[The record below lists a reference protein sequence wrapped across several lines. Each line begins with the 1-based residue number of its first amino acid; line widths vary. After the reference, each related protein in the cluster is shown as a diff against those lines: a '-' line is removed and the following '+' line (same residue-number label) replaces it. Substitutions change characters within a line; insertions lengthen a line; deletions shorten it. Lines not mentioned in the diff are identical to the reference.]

1 MLSKFQYDNHVLF
14 YFEYSQ
20 KKFYLQAILASIFI
34 NIFALITSIYIMVV
48 YDRIIPNN
56 AISSLISILAGV
68 LFVIFMDFS
77 MKMLRGYFLDMAGKQ
92 IDSSSSNDIFQKI
105 IGYDLSKAP
114 KFSGELVSVV
124 REFETFREFFNS
136 VTLTSLVDF
145 PFILVFLTV
154 IYGIGGNI
162 AFVPGV
168 IVPVVIIFGL
178 LIQPALKQISED
190 SQKDGQA
197 KQTVLGE
204 MINGLETVKTV
215 SGGSVLK
222 DRWMGAVNAQ
232 SKTSIKS
239 RIFTQLALNFAGIG
253 QQLSQLGIIGF
264 GVLAVSSGDLSMGGL
279 IACTILSGRTLAP
292 LGQIG
297 GLMGRL
303 NSAKAAYHSV
313 TKFMLEA
320 SREETAK
327 EYFPRENITGSIEF
341 SHVTFSYSN
350 DTQIILND
358 INVKINAGEKV
369 AVIGKIGSGKT
380 TILKLIM
387 GLYQPNNGS
396 VLIDGANIQQIR
408 PEDIRRQF
416 GVVMQNTYLFS
427 GSIRENIAFGLD
439 TVSPR
444 EIDEA
449 ANIAG
454 VSDFTKKMNNGLDY
468 QLSEGG
474 KDLSGGQRQAI
485 ALARAIVR
493 KPSIILLDEPTS
505 AMDLTSERQIIQN
518 LKSYFNKQTLIVVTH
533 RMSLLQLVDRVI
545 AVDDGKVTVDGTR
558 DSILSKLKERQ
569 A

>member
-1 MLSKFQYDNHVLF
+1 MKNNWFFLYISN
-14 YFEYSQ
+14 Q

-34 NIFALITSIYIMVV
+34 NIFALITSVYIMVI

-56 AISSLISILAGV
+56 AISSLISIIIGV
-68 LFVIFMDFS
+68 LFVIAMDFS

-92 IDSSSSNDIFQKI
+92 IDSSSSRDIFQKI
-105 IGYDLSKAP
+105 VGYDLSKAP

-136 VTLTSLVDF
+136 ITLTSLVDF
-145 PFILVFLTV
+145 PFILVFLGV

-162 AFVPGV
+162 AFVPGF
-168 IVPVVIIFGL
+168 IVPVVIVFGL
-178 LIQPALKQISED
+178 LIQPVLKQISED
-190 SQKDGQA
+190 SQRDGQA

-222 DRWMGAVNAQ
+222 TRWMNAVEAQ

-253 QQLSQLGIIGF
+253 QQLSQVGIIGF
-264 GVLAVSSGDLSMGGL
+264 GVLAVSSGDMSMGAL

-327 EYFPRENITGSIEF
+327 DYFPRDNIIGSIEF
-341 SHVTFSYSN
+341 SHANFAYSS
-350 DTQIILND
+350 DSQIILND
-358 INVKINAGEKV
+358 LNLKINAGEKV

-380 TILKLIM
+380 TLLKLIL
-387 GLYQPNNGS
+387 GLYQPTNGS
-396 VLIDGANIQQIR
+396 TLIDGANIQQIR
-408 PEDIRRQF
+408 PDDIRRQF

-427 GSIRENIAFGLD
+427 GSIRDNIAFGLD
-439 TVSPR
+439 EVST
-444 EIDEA
+444 EQIDEA

-454 VSDFTKKMNNGLDY
+454 VTEFTKKMNNGLDY

-474 KDLSGGQRQAI
+474 KDISGGQRQAI

-493 KPSIILLDEPTS
+493 KPAIILLDEPTS
-505 AMDLTSERQIIQN
+505 AMDLTSERQIIRN
-518 LKSYFNKQTLIVVTH
+518 LKSYFTKQTLVVVTH

-545 AVDDGKVTVDGTR
+545 AIDDGKVTVDGSR
-558 DSILSKLKERQ
+558 DSILNKLKEKST
-569 A
+569 

>member
-1 MLSKFQYDNHVLF
+1 MSKNWFLVYVS
-14 YFEYSQ
+14 SQ
-20 KKFYLQAILASIFI
+20 KKFYLQAIIASIFI

-56 AISSLISILAGV
+56 AISSLVSILAGV

-145 PFILVFLTV
+145 PFIIVFLTV

-168 IVPVVIIFGL
+168 IVPIVIIFGL

-253 QQLSQLGIIGF
+253 QQLSQMGIIGF

-313 TKFMLEA
+313 TKFMIEA

-341 SHVTFSYSN
+341 SHVSFSYSN

-358 INVKINAGEKV
+358 INVKVNAGEKV

-439 TVSPR
+439 AISPS

-449 ANIAG
+449 ATIAG
-454 VSDFTKKMNNGLDY
+454 VTDFTKKMNNGLDY

-485 ALARAIVR
+485 ALSRAIVR

-545 AVDDGKVTVDGTR
+545 AIDDGKVTVDGTR

>member
-1 MLSKFQYDNHVLF
+1 MKNNWFFLYISN
-14 YFEYSQ
+14 Q

-34 NIFALITSIYIMVV
+34 NIFALITSIYIMVI

-56 AISSLISILAGV
+56 AISSLISIIIGV
-68 LFVIFMDFS
+68 LFVIAMDFS

-92 IDSSSSNDIFQKI
+92 IDSSSSRDIFQKI
-105 IGYDLSKAP
+105 VGYDLSKAP

-136 VTLTSLVDF
+136 ITLTSLVDF
-145 PFILVFLTV
+145 PFILVFLAV

-162 AFVPGV
+162 AFVPGF
-168 IVPVVIIFGL
+168 IVPVVIVFGL
-178 LIQPALKQISED
+178 LIQPVLKQISED
-190 SQKDGQA
+190 SQRDGQA

-222 DRWMGAVNAQ
+222 KRWMNAVEAQ

-253 QQLSQLGIIGF
+253 QQLSQVGIIGF
-264 GVLAVSSGDLSMGGL
+264 GVLAVSSGDMSMGAL

-327 EYFPRENITGSIEF
+327 DYFPRDNIIGSIEF
-341 SHVTFSYSN
+341 SHANFSYSS
-350 DTQIILND
+350 DSQIILND
-358 INVKINAGEKV
+358 LNLKINAGEKV

-380 TILKLIM
+380 TLLKLIL
-387 GLYQPNNGS
+387 GLYQPTNGS
-396 VLIDGANIQQIR
+396 TLIDGANIQQIR
-408 PEDIRRQF
+408 PDDIRKQF

-427 GSIRENIAFGLD
+427 GSIRDNIAFGLD
-439 TVSPR
+439 EVST
-444 EIDEA
+444 EQIDEA

-474 KDLSGGQRQAI
+474 KDISGGQRQAI

-493 KPSIILLDEPTS
+493 KPAIILLDEPTS
-505 AMDLTSERQIIQN
+505 AMDLTSERQIIRN
-518 LKSYFNKQTLIVVTH
+518 LKSYFTKQTLVVVTH

-545 AVDDGKVTVDGTR
+545 AIDDGKVTVDGSR
-558 DSILSKLKERQ
+558 DSILNKLKEKST
-569 A
+569 

>member
-1 MLSKFQYDNHVLF
+1 MKNNWFLVYVS
-14 YFEYSQ
+14 SQ

-145 PFILVFLTV
+145 PFIIVFLTV

-168 IVPVVIIFGL
+168 IVPIVIIFGL

>member
-1 MLSKFQYDNHVLF
+1 MKKNWFFLYISD
-14 YFEYSQ
+14 Q

-34 NIFALITSIYIMVV
+34 NIFALITSIYIMVI

-56 AISSLISILAGV
+56 AISSLISIIIGV
-68 LFVIFMDFS
+68 LFVIAMDFS

-92 IDSSSSNDIFQKI
+92 IDSSSSRDIFQKI
-105 IGYDLSKAP
+105 VGYDLSKAP

-136 VTLTSLVDF
+136 ITLTSVVDV
-145 PFILVFLTV
+145 PFILVFLAV

-162 AFVPGV
+162 AFVPGF

-178 LIQPALKQISED
+178 LIQPVLKQISED
-190 SQKDGQA
+190 SQRDGQA

-222 DRWMGAVNAQ
+222 TRWMNAVEAQ

-253 QQLSQLGIIGF
+253 QQLSQVGIIGF
-264 GVLAVSSGDLSMGGL
+264 GVLAVSSGDMSMGAL
-279 IACTILSGRTLAP
+279 IACTIFSGRTLAP

-327 EYFPRENITGSIEF
+327 DYFPRDNIIGSIEF
-341 SHVTFSYSN
+341 SHANFSYSS

-358 INVKINAGEKV
+358 LNLKINAGEKV

-380 TILKLIM
+380 TLLKLIL
-387 GLYQPNNGS
+387 GLYQPTNGS
-396 VLIDGANIQQIR
+396 TLIDGANIQQIR
-408 PEDIRRQF
+408 PDDIRKQF

-427 GSIRENIAFGLD
+427 GSIRDNIAFGLD
-439 TVSPR
+439 EVST
-444 EIDEA
+444 EQIDEA

-454 VSDFTKKMNNGLDY
+454 VTDFTKKMNNGLDY

-474 KDLSGGQRQAI
+474 KDISGGQRQAI

-493 KPSIILLDEPTS
+493 KPAIILLDEPTS
-505 AMDLTSERQIIQN
+505 AMDLTSERQIIRN
-518 LKSYFNKQTLIVVTH
+518 LKSYFTKQTLVVVTH

-545 AVDDGKVTVDGTR
+545 AIDDGKVTVDGSR
-558 DSILSKLKERQ
+558 DSILNKLKEKST
-569 A
+569 

>member
-1 MLSKFQYDNHVLF
+1 MKKNWFLLYISN
-14 YFEYSQ
+14 Q
-20 KKFYLQAILASIFI
+20 KKFYIQAILASIFI
-34 NIFALITSIYIMVV
+34 NIFALITSVYIMVI

-56 AISSLISILAGV
+56 AISSLISIIIGV
-68 LFVIFMDFS
+68 LFVISMDFS

-92 IDSSSSNDIFQKI
+92 IDSSSSRDIFQKI
-105 IGYDLSKAP
+105 VGYDLSKAP

-136 VTLTSLVDF
+136 ITLTSLVDF
-145 PFILVFLTV
+145 PFILVFLAV

-162 AFVPGV
+162 AFVPGS

-178 LIQPALKQISED
+178 LLQPVLKQISED

-215 SGGSVLK
+215 SGGTVLK
-222 DRWMGAVNAQ
+222 TRWMDAVNAQ

-253 QQLSQLGIIGF
+253 QQLSQVGIIGF
-264 GVLAVSSGDLSMGGL
+264 GVLAVSSGDMSMGAL

-327 EYFPRENITGSIEF
+327 EYFPRNNILGSIEF
-341 SHVTFSYSN
+341 SHVNFSYAE
-350 DTQIILND
+350 DTQIILSDLNL
-358 INVKINAGEKV
+358 KINAGEKV

-380 TILKLIM
+380 TLLKLIL

-396 VLIDGANIQQIR
+396 TLIDGANIQQIR

-439 TVSPR
+439 EISTD

-449 ANIAG
+449 ATIAG
-454 VSDFTKKMNNGLDY
+454 VTDFTKKMNNGLDY

-493 KPSIILLDEPTS
+493 KPAIILLDEPTS
-505 AMDLTSERQIIQN
+505 AMDLTSERQIIKN
-518 LKSYFNKQTLIVVTH
+518 LKSYFTKQTLVVVTH

-545 AVDDGKVTVDGTR
+545 AVDDGKVTVDGSR
-558 DSILSKLKERQ
+558 ESILNKLKDKPS
-569 A
+569 

>member
-1 MLSKFQYDNHVLF
+1 MKNNWFLVYVS
-14 YFEYSQ
+14 SQ

-253 QQLSQLGIIGF
+253 QQLSQMGIIGF

-327 EYFPRENITGSIEF
+327 EYFPREHITGSIEF

-380 TILKLIM
+380 TILKLVM

-444 EIDEA
+444 EIEEA

>member
-1 MLSKFQYDNHVLF
+1 MRNNWFLIYISN
-14 YFEYSQ
+14 Q
-20 KKFYLQAILASIFI
+20 KKYYLQAILASIFI
-34 NIFALITSIYIMVV
+34 NIFALITSVYIMVI

-56 AISSLISILAGV
+56 AISSLISIIVGV
-68 LFVIFMDFS
+68 LFVICMDFS

-92 IDSSSSNDIFQKI
+92 IDSSSSSDIFQKI
-105 IGYDLSKAP
+105 VGYDLSKAP

-136 VTLTSLVDF
+136 ITLTSLVDF
-145 PFILVFLTV
+145 PFIIVFLIV
-154 IYGIGGNI
+154 MYGIGGNI

-168 IVPVVIIFGL
+168 VVPIVIIFGL
-178 LIQPALKQISED
+178 LIQPMLRQISED
-190 SQKDGQA
+190 SQQNGQA

-215 SGGSVLK
+215 SGGTILK
-222 DRWMGAVNAQ
+222 KRWMNAVDAQ
-232 SKTSIKS
+232 STTSIKS

-253 QQLSQLGIIGF
+253 QQLSQVGIIGF
-264 GVLAVSSGDLSMGGL
+264 GVLAVSSGDLSMGAL

-320 SREETAK
+320 SREEVAK
-327 EYFPRENITGSIEF
+327 DYFPRDKIEGSIEF
-341 SHVTFSYSN
+341 SHVNFSYS
-350 DTQIILND
+350 DDSQIIFNDLNL
-358 INVKINAGEKV
+358 KINSGEKV
-369 AVIGKIGSGKT
+369 AIIGKIGSGKT
-380 TILKLIM
+380 TILKLIL

-396 VLIDGANIQQIR
+396 MLIDGANIQQIR
-408 PEDIRRQF
+408 PDDIRRQF

-427 GSIRENIAFGLD
+427 GSIRDNIGFGLD
-439 TVSPR
+439 KISTD

-449 ANIAG
+449 ANISG
-454 VSDFTKKMNNGLDY
+454 VSDFTKLMSNGLDY

-493 KPSIILLDEPTS
+493 KPAVILLDEPTS
-505 AMDLTSERQIIQN
+505 AMDLTSERAIIRN
-518 LKSYFNKQTLIVVTH
+518 LKSYFNKQTLVVVTH

-545 AVDDGKVTVDGTR
+545 AVDDGKITVDGSR
-558 DSILSKLKERQ
+558 ESILNKLQDKSS
-569 A
+569 

>member
-1 MLSKFQYDNHVLF
+1 MSKNWFLVYVS
-14 YFEYSQ
+14 SQ
-20 KKFYLQAILASIFI
+20 KKFYLQAIIASIFI

-56 AISSLISILAGV
+56 AISSLVSILAGV

-145 PFILVFLTV
+145 PFIIVFLTV

-168 IVPVVIIFGL
+168 IVPIVIIFGL

-253 QQLSQLGIIGF
+253 QQLSQMGIIGF

-313 TKFMLEA
+313 TKFMIEA

-341 SHVTFSYSN
+341 SHVSFSYSN

-358 INVKINAGEKV
+358 INVKVNVGEKV

-439 TVSPR
+439 AISPS

-449 ANIAG
+449 ATIAG
-454 VSDFTKKMNNGLDY
+454 VTDFTKKMNNGLDY

-485 ALARAIVR
+485 ALSRAIVR

-545 AVDDGKVTVDGTR
+545 AIDDGKVTVDGTR

>member
-1 MLSKFQYDNHVLF
+1 MRKNWFLIYISN
-14 YFEYSQ
+14 Q
-20 KKFYLQAILASIFI
+20 KKYYLQAILASIFI
-34 NIFALITSIYIMVV
+34 NIFALITSVYIMVI

-56 AISSLISILAGV
+56 AISSLISIIVGV
-68 LFVIFMDFS
+68 LFVISMDFS

-92 IDSSSSNDIFQKI
+92 IDSSSSSDIFQKI
-105 IGYDLSKAP
+105 VGYDLSKAP

-136 VTLTSLVDF
+136 ITLTSLVDF
-145 PFILVFLTV
+145 PFIIVFLTV
-154 IYGIGGNI
+154 MYGIGGNI
-162 AFVPGV
+162 AFVPGLV
-168 IVPVVIIFGL
+168 VPIVIIFGL
-178 LIQPALKQISED
+178 LIQPMLRQISED
-190 SQKDGQA
+190 SQQNGQA

-215 SGGSVLK
+215 SGGTILK
-222 DRWMGAVNAQ
+222 KRWMNAVDAQ

-253 QQLSQLGIIGF
+253 QQLSQVGIIGF
-264 GVLAVSSGDLSMGGL
+264 GVLAVSSGDLSMGAL

-320 SREETAK
+320 SREEVAK
-327 EYFPRENITGSIEF
+327 DYFPRDKIEGSIEF
-341 SHVTFSYSN
+341 SHVNFSYS
-350 DTQIILND
+350 DDSQIIFNDLNL
-358 INVKINAGEKV
+358 KINSGEKV
-369 AVIGKIGSGKT
+369 AIIGKIGSGKT
-380 TILKLIM
+380 TILKLIL

-396 VLIDGANIQQIR
+396 MLIDGANIQQIR
-408 PEDIRRQF
+408 PDDIRRQF

-427 GSIRENIAFGLD
+427 GSIRDNIGFGLD
-439 TVSPR
+439 KISTD

-449 ANIAG
+449 ANISG
-454 VSDFTKKMNNGLDY
+454 VSDFTKLMSNGLDY

-493 KPSIILLDEPTS
+493 KPAVILLDEPTS
-505 AMDLTSERQIIQN
+505 AMDLTSERAIIRN
-518 LKSYFNKQTLIVVTH
+518 LKSYFNKQTLVVVTH

-545 AVDDGKVTVDGTR
+545 AVDDGKITVDGSR
-558 DSILSKLKERQ
+558 ESILNKLQDKSS
-569 A
+569 

>member
-1 MLSKFQYDNHVLF
+1 MKNNWFFLYISN
-14 YFEYSQ
+14 Q

-34 NIFALITSIYIMVV
+34 NIFALITSIYIMVI

-56 AISSLISILAGV
+56 AISSLISIIIGV
-68 LFVIFMDFS
+68 LFVIAMDFS

-92 IDSSSSNDIFQKI
+92 IDSSSSRDIFQKI
-105 IGYDLSKAP
+105 VGYDLSKAP

-136 VTLTSLVDF
+136 ITLTSLVDF
-145 PFILVFLTV
+145 PFILVFLAV

-162 AFVPGV
+162 AFVPGF

-178 LIQPALKQISED
+178 LIQPVLKQISED
-190 SQKDGQA
+190 SQRDGQA

-222 DRWMGAVNAQ
+222 TRWMNAVEAQ

-253 QQLSQLGIIGF
+253 QQLSQVGIIGF
-264 GVLAVSSGDLSMGGL
+264 GVLAVSSGDMSMGAL

-327 EYFPRENITGSIEF
+327 DYFPRDNIIGSIEF
-341 SHVTFSYSN
+341 SHANFSYSS

-358 INVKINAGEKV
+358 LNLKINAGEKV

-380 TILKLIM
+380 TLLKLIL
-387 GLYQPNNGS
+387 GLYQPTNGS
-396 VLIDGANIQQIR
+396 TLIDGANIQQIR
-408 PEDIRRQF
+408 PDDIRKQF

-427 GSIRENIAFGLD
+427 GSIRDNIAFGLD
-439 TVSPR
+439 EVST
-444 EIDEA
+444 EQIDEA
-449 ANIAG
+449 ANISG
-454 VSDFTKKMNNGLDY
+454 VTDFTKKMNNGLDY

-474 KDLSGGQRQAI
+474 KDISGGQRQAI

-493 KPSIILLDEPTS
+493 KPAIILLDEPTS
-505 AMDLTSERQIIQN
+505 AMDLTSERQIIRN
-518 LKSYFNKQTLIVVTH
+518 LKSYFTKQTLVVVTH

-545 AVDDGKVTVDGTR
+545 AIDDGKVTVDGSR
-558 DSILSKLKERQ
+558 DSILNKLKEKST
-569 A
+569 

>member
-1 MLSKFQYDNHVLF
+1 MKKNWFLLYISN
-14 YFEYSQ
+14 Q

-34 NIFALITSIYIMVV
+34 NIFALITSVYIMVI

-56 AISSLISILAGV
+56 AISSLISIIIGV
-68 LFVIFMDFS
+68 LFVISMDFS

-92 IDSSSSNDIFQKI
+92 IDSSSSRDIFQKI
-105 IGYDLSKAP
+105 VGYDLSKAP

-136 VTLTSLVDF
+136 ITLTSLVDF
-145 PFILVFLTV
+145 PFILVFLAV

-162 AFVPGV
+162 AFVPGS

-178 LIQPALKQISED
+178 LLQPVLKQISED

-215 SGGSVLK
+215 SGGTVLK
-222 DRWMGAVNAQ
+222 TRWMDAVNAQ

-253 QQLSQLGIIGF
+253 QQLSQVGIIGF
-264 GVLAVSSGDLSMGGL
+264 GVLAVSSGDMSMGAL

-327 EYFPRENITGSIEF
+327 EYFPRNNILGSIEF
-341 SHVTFSYSN
+341 SHVNFSYAE

-358 INVKINAGEKV
+358 LNLKINAGEKV
-369 AVIGKIGSGKT
+369 AIIGKIGSGKT
-380 TILKLIM
+380 TLLKLIL

-396 VLIDGANIQQIR
+396 TLIDGANIQQIR

-439 TVSPR
+439 EISTD

-449 ANIAG
+449 ATIAG
-454 VSDFTKKMNNGLDY
+454 VTDFTKKMNNGLDY

-493 KPSIILLDEPTS
+493 KPAIILLDEPTS
-505 AMDLTSERQIIQN
+505 AMDLTSERQIIRN
-518 LKSYFNKQTLIVVTH
+518 LKSYFTKQTLVVVTH

-545 AVDDGKVTVDGTR
+545 AVDDGKVTVDGSR
-558 DSILSKLKERQ
+558 ESILNKLKDKTS
-569 A
+569 

>member
-1 MLSKFQYDNHVLF
+1 
-14 YFEYSQ
+14 
-20 KKFYLQAILASIFI
+20 
-34 NIFALITSIYIMVV
+34 MVV

-136 VTLTSLVDF
+136 ITLTSLVDF
-145 PFILVFLTV
+145 PFILVFLAV

-162 AFVPGV
+162 ALVPGF
-168 IVPVVIIFGL
+168 IVPIVIIFGF

-190 SQKDGQA
+190 SQRDGQA

-253 QQLSQLGIIGF
+253 QQLSQVGIIGF
-264 GVLAVSSGDLSMGGL
+264 GVLAVSSGDLSMGAL

-320 SREETAK
+320 SREEAAK
-327 EYFPRENITGSIEF
+327 EYFPRENITGSIEL

-358 INVKINAGEKV
+358 INLKINAGEKV
-369 AVIGKIGSGKT
+369 AIIGKIGSGKT
-380 TILKLIM
+380 TILKLIQ

-396 VLIDGANIQQIR
+396 ILIDGANIQQIR

-439 TVSPR
+439 KISPN

-449 ANIAG
+449 ATIAG

-493 KPSIILLDEPTS
+493 KPAIILLDEPTS

-558 DSILSKLKERQ
+558 DSILNKLKERQ

>member
-1 MLSKFQYDNHVLF
+1 MKNNWFLVYVS
-14 YFEYSQ
+14 SQ

-327 EYFPRENITGSIEF
+327 EYFPRENITGSVEF

-439 TVSPR
+439 TVSPQ

>member
-1 MLSKFQYDNHVLF
+1 MRSNWFLVYIS
-14 YFEYSQ
+14 SQ
-20 KKFYLQAILASIFI
+20 KKYYLQAILASIFI
-34 NIFALITSIYIMVV
+34 NIFALITSVYIMVI

-56 AISSLISILAGV
+56 AISSLISIIIGV
-68 LFVIFMDFS
+68 LFVICMDFS

-92 IDSSSSNDIFQKI
+92 IDSSSSSDIFQKI
-105 IGYDLSKAP
+105 VGYDLSKAP

-136 VTLTSLVDF
+136 ITLTSLVDF
-145 PFILVFLTV
+145 PFIIVFLTV
-154 IYGIGGNI
+154 MYGIGGNI
-162 AFVPGV
+162 AFVPGLV
-168 IVPVVIIFGL
+168 VPIVIIFGM
-178 LIQPALKQISED
+178 LIQPMLRQISED
-190 SQKDGQA
+190 SQQNGQA

-215 SGGSVLK
+215 SGGTVLK
-222 DRWMGAVNAQ
+222 KRWMNAVDAQ

-253 QQLSQLGIIGF
+253 QQLSQVGIIGF
-264 GVLAVSSGDLSMGGL
+264 GVLAVSSGDLSMGAL

-320 SREETAK
+320 SREEVAK
-327 EYFPRENITGSIEF
+327 DYFPRDKIQGSIEF
-341 SHVTFSYSN
+341 SHVDFSYS
-350 DTQIILND
+350 DDSQIIFNDLNL
-358 INVKINAGEKV
+358 KINSGEKV
-369 AVIGKIGSGKT
+369 AIIGRIGSGKT
-380 TILKLIM
+380 TILKLIL

-396 VLIDGANIQQIR
+396 MLIDGANIQQIR
-408 PEDIRRQF
+408 PDDIRRQF

-427 GSIRENIAFGLD
+427 GSIRDNIGFGLD
-439 TVSPR
+439 KISTD

-449 ANIAG
+449 SNIAG
-454 VSDFTKKMNNGLDY
+454 VSDFTKLMSNGLDY

-493 KPSIILLDEPTS
+493 KPAVILLDEPTS
-505 AMDLTSERQIIQN
+505 AMDLTSERAIIKN
-518 LKSYFNKQTLIVVTH
+518 LKSYFTKQTLVVVTH

-545 AVDDGKVTVDGTR
+545 AVDDGKVTVDGSR
-558 DSILSKLKERQ
+558 ESILNKLQDKSS
-569 A
+569 

>member
-1 MLSKFQYDNHVLF
+1 
-14 YFEYSQ
+14 
-20 KKFYLQAILASIFI
+20 
-34 NIFALITSIYIMVV
+34 MVV

-145 PFILVFLTV
+145 PFIIVFLTV

-168 IVPVVIIFGL
+168 IVPVVIVFGF

-253 QQLSQLGIIGF
+253 QQLSQMGIIGF

-327 EYFPRENITGSIEF
+327 EYFPRENITGSVEF
-341 SHVTFSYSN
+341 SHVSFSYSN

-439 TVSPR
+439 AISPQ

-449 ANIAG
+449 ATIAG
-454 VSDFTKKMNNGLDY
+454 VSEFTKKMNNGLDY

-558 DSILSKLKERQ
+558 ESILSKLKERQ

>member
-1 MLSKFQYDNHVLF
+1 MKNNWF
-14 YFEYSQ
+14 YIYISNQ

-34 NIFALITSIYIMVV
+34 NIFALITSVYIMVV

-56 AISSLISILAGV
+56 AISSLISIIIGV
-68 LFVIFMDFS
+68 LFVIAMDFS

-92 IDSSSSNDIFQKI
+92 IDSSSSSDIFQKI
-105 IGYDLSKAP
+105 VGYDLSKAP

-136 VTLTSLVDF
+136 ITLTSLVDF
-145 PFILVFLTV
+145 PFILVFLAV

-162 AFVPGV
+162 AFVPGF

-178 LIQPALKQISED
+178 LIQPVLKQISED
-190 SQKDGQA
+190 SQRDGQA

-215 SGGSVLK
+215 SGGVVLK
-222 DRWMGAVNAQ
+222 TRWMNAVEAQ

-253 QQLSQLGIIGF
+253 QQLSQVGIIGF
-264 GVLAVSSGDLSMGGL
+264 GVLAVSAGDMTMGAL

-327 EYFPRENITGSIEF
+327 DYFPRDNIIGSIEF
-341 SHVTFSYSN
+341 SHVNFSYSS

-358 INVKINAGEKV
+358 LNLKINAGEKV

-380 TILKLIM
+380 TILKLIL
-387 GLYQPNNGS
+387 GLYQPTNGS
-396 VLIDGANIQQIR
+396 TLIDGANIQQIR
-408 PEDIRRQF
+408 PDDIRRQF

-427 GSIRENIAFGLD
+427 GSIRDNIAFGLD
-439 TVSPR
+439 EVST
-444 EIDEA
+444 EQINEA

-454 VSDFTKKMNNGLDY
+454 VTDFTKKMNNGLDY

-474 KDLSGGQRQAI
+474 KDISGGQRQAI

-493 KPSIILLDEPTS
+493 KPAIILLDEPTS
-505 AMDLTSERQIIQN
+505 AMDLTSERQIIRN
-518 LKSYFNKQTLIVVTH
+518 LKSYFTKQTLVVVTH

-545 AVDDGKVTVDGTR
+545 AIDDGKVTVDGSR
-558 DSILSKLKERQ
+558 DSILNKLKEKST
-569 A
+569 

>member
-1 MLSKFQYDNHVLF
+1 
-14 YFEYSQ
+14 
-20 KKFYLQAILASIFI
+20 LQAIIASIFI

-145 PFILVFLTV
+145 PFIIVFLTV

-168 IVPVVIIFGL
+168 IVPVVIVFGI

-253 QQLSQLGIIGF
+253 QQLSQMGIIGF

-327 EYFPRENITGSIEF
+327 EYFPRENITGSVEF
-341 SHVTFSYSN
+341 SHVSFSYSN

-358 INVKINAGEKV
+358 INVKINAGEKL

-439 TVSPR
+439 AISPQ

-449 ANIAG
+449 ATIAG
-454 VSDFTKKMNNGLDY
+454 VSEFTKKMNNGLDY

-545 AVDDGKVTVDGTR
+545 AVDDGKVTVDGSR
-558 DSILSKLKERQ
+558 ESILSKLKERQ

>member
-1 MLSKFQYDNHVLF
+1 
-14 YFEYSQ
+14 
-20 KKFYLQAILASIFI
+20 
-34 NIFALITSIYIMVV
+34 
-48 YDRIIPNN
+48 
-56 AISSLISILAGV
+56 
-68 LFVIFMDFS
+68 

-92 IDSSSSNDIFQKI
+92 IDSSSSSDIFQKI
-105 IGYDLSKAP
+105 VGYDLSKAP

-136 VTLTSLVDF
+136 ITLTSLVDF
-145 PFILVFLTV
+145 PFIIVFLTV
-154 IYGIGGNI
+154 MYGIGGNI
-162 AFVPGV
+162 AFVPGLV
-168 IVPVVIIFGL
+168 VPIVIIFGM
-178 LIQPALKQISED
+178 LIQPMLRQISED
-190 SQKDGQA
+190 SQQNGQA

-215 SGGSVLK
+215 SGGTVLK
-222 DRWMGAVNAQ
+222 KRWMNAVDAQ

-253 QQLSQLGIIGF
+253 QQLSQVGIIGF
-264 GVLAVSSGDLSMGGL
+264 GVLAVSSGDLSMGAL

-320 SREETAK
+320 SREEVAK
-327 EYFPRENITGSIEF
+327 DYFPRDKIQGSIEF
-341 SHVTFSYSN
+341 SHVDFSYS
-350 DTQIILND
+350 DDSQIIFNDLNL
-358 INVKINAGEKV
+358 KINSGEKV
-369 AVIGKIGSGKT
+369 AIIGRIGSGKT
-380 TILKLIM
+380 TILKLIL

-396 VLIDGANIQQIR
+396 MLIDGANIQQIR
-408 PEDIRRQF
+408 PDDIRRQF

-427 GSIRENIAFGLD
+427 GSIRDNIGFGLD
-439 TVSPR
+439 KISTD

-449 ANIAG
+449 SNIAG
-454 VSDFTKKMNNGLDY
+454 VSDFTKLMSNGLDY

-493 KPSIILLDEPTS
+493 KPAVILLDEPTS
-505 AMDLTSERQIIQN
+505 AMDLTSERAIIKN
-518 LKSYFNKQTLIVVTH
+518 LKSYFTKQTLVVVTH

-545 AVDDGKVTVDGTR
+545 AVDDGKVTVDGSR
-558 DSILSKLKERQ
+558 ESILNKLQDKSS
-569 A
+569 

>member
-1 MLSKFQYDNHVLF
+1 MKNNWFLVYVS
-14 YFEYSQ
+14 SQ
-20 KKFYLQAILASIFI
+20 KKFYLQAIIASIFI

-136 VTLTSLVDF
+136 ITLTSLVDF
-145 PFILVFLTV
+145 PFILVFLAV

-162 AFVPGV
+162 ALVPGF
-168 IVPVVIIFGL
+168 IVPIVIIFGF

-190 SQKDGQA
+190 SQRDGQA

-253 QQLSQLGIIGF
+253 QQLSQVGIIGF
-264 GVLAVSSGDLSMGGL
+264 GVLAVSSGDLSMGAL

-320 SREETAK
+320 SREENAK
-327 EYFPRENITGSIEF
+327 EYFPRENITGSIEL

-358 INVKINAGEKV
+358 INLKINAGEKV
-369 AVIGKIGSGKT
+369 AIIGKIGSGKT
-380 TILKLIM
+380 TILKLIQ

-396 VLIDGANIQQIR
+396 ILIDGANIQQIR

-439 TVSPR
+439 KISPN

-449 ANIAG
+449 ATIAG

-493 KPSIILLDEPTS
+493 KPAIILLDEPTS

-558 DSILSKLKERQ
+558 DSILNKLKERQ

>member
-1 MLSKFQYDNHVLF
+1 MRSNWFLVYIS
-14 YFEYSQ
+14 SQ
-20 KKFYLQAILASIFI
+20 KKYYLQAILASIFI
-34 NIFALITSIYIMVV
+34 NIFALITSVYIMVI

-56 AISSLISILAGV
+56 AISSLISIIIGV
-68 LFVIFMDFS
+68 LFVICMDFS

-92 IDSSSSNDIFQKI
+92 IDSSSSSDIFQKI
-105 IGYDLSKAP
+105 VGYDLSKAP

-136 VTLTSLVDF
+136 ITLTSLVDF
-145 PFILVFLTV
+145 PFIIVFLTV
-154 IYGIGGNI
+154 MYGIGGNI
-162 AFVPGV
+162 AFVPGLV
-168 IVPVVIIFGL
+168 VPIVIIFGI
-178 LIQPALKQISED
+178 LIQPMLRKISED
-190 SQKDGQA
+190 SQQNGQA

-215 SGGSVLK
+215 SGGTVLK
-222 DRWMGAVNAQ
+222 KRWMNAVDAQ

-253 QQLSQLGIIGF
+253 QQLSQVGIIGF
-264 GVLAVSSGDLSMGGL
+264 GVLAVSSGDLSMGAL

-320 SREETAK
+320 SREEVAK
-327 EYFPRENITGSIEF
+327 DYFPRDKIEGSIEF
-341 SHVTFSYSN
+341 SHVDFSYS
-350 DTQIILND
+350 DDSQIIFNDLNL
-358 INVKINAGEKV
+358 KINSGEKV
-369 AVIGKIGSGKT
+369 AIIGRIGSGKT
-380 TILKLIM
+380 TILKLIL

-396 VLIDGANIQQIR
+396 MLIDGANIQQIR
-408 PEDIRRQF
+408 PDDIRRQF

-427 GSIRENIAFGLD
+427 GSIRDNIGFGLD
-439 TVSPR
+439 KISTD

-454 VSDFTKKMNNGLDY
+454 VSDFTKLMSNGLDY

-493 KPSIILLDEPTS
+493 KPAVILLDEPTS
-505 AMDLTSERQIIQN
+505 AMDLTSERAIIKN
-518 LKSYFNKQTLIVVTH
+518 LKSYFTKQTLVVVTH

-545 AVDDGKVTVDGTR
+545 AVDDGKVTVDGSR
-558 DSILSKLKERQ
+558 ESILNKLQDKSS
-569 A
+569 